1 MEATYGNDHRVFR
14 TKIDSSGRVVLPS
27 DVRTAMNVSTGDT
40 VQIVMEAGTVQI
52 KTQQQALREAQE
64 YFCKT
69 IPRNVQLVDE
79 LLRER
84 REDAARE

>member
-1 MEATYGNDHRVFR
+1 MEATYGNEHRIFR

-27 DVRTAMNVSTGDT
+27 DIRTAMKISAGDT
-40 VQIVMEAGTVQI
+40 VQIVMDAGTVQI

-69 IPRNVQLVDE
+69 IPGSVSLVDE

>member
-1 MEATYGNDHRVFR
+1 MEATNGSEYKVFR

-27 DVRTAMNVSTGDT
+27 DLRTAMHVSAGDT

-69 IPRNVQLVDE
+69 IPAEVRLVDE